1 MYFKPQT
8 PQGDGNNR
16 AFCLLIA
23 FFLFQTTNPARGRK
37 LRQIALL
44 LCRRCYRF
52 QTTNPARG
60 RKLNPVFCT
69 GLRHQEISN
78 HKPRKGTET
87 RALAGRDL
95 LLLNPDFK
103 PQTPQGDGNVRFSMQ
118 ASGRLSF
125 QTTNPARG
133 RKLGDGRHLLL
144 LDGEFQTTNPAR
156 RRKPIAKPAIEPS
169 SGSNFKPQ
177 TPQGD
182 GNKFT
187 TAVTRFSTAFQT
199 TNPARG
205 RKQSHSGA
213 FPSWYLSFQITNPA
227 RGRKLL
233 VVAVFRRG
241 ACTFQTTNP
250 ARGRKHAACLVAL
263 QPLPAHFKPQTP
275 QGDGNQAFFGGF
287 DPLSAQFQTTNP
299 ARGRKPFG
307 FFSRHSLTISF
318 QTTNPARGRKLVEH
332 EPLSIGLDISEHE
345 SREGRNRL

>member
-1 MYFKPQT
+1 M
-8 PQGDGNNR
+8 
-16 AFCLLIA
+16 
-23 FFLFQTTNPARGRK
+23 
-37 LRQIALL
+37 
-44 LCRRCYRF
+44 
-52 QTTNPARG
+52 
-60 RKLNPVFCT
+60 
-69 GLRHQEISN
+69 
-78 HKPRKGTET
+78 
-87 RALAGRDL
+87 
-95 LLLNPDFK
+95 
-103 PQTPQGDGNVRFSMQ
+103 RFSMQ

-156 RRKPIAKPAIEPS
+156 GRKPIAKPAIEPS

-205 RKQSHSGA
+205 RKQ
-213 FPSWYLSFQITNPA
+213 
-227 RGRKLL
+227 
-233 VVAVFRRG
+233 
-241 ACTFQTTNP
+241 
-250 ARGRKHAACLVAL
+250 AACLVAL

-299 ARGRKPFG
+299 ARGRKHIN
-307 FFSRHSLTISF
+307 SSLHSKERYWIS
-318 QTTNPARGRKLVEH
+318 NHKPRKGTETRRTRTAFH
-332 EPLSIGLDISEHE
+332 RP
-345 SREGRNRL
+345 